1 MAEQIK
7 TPERLAV
14 AQPVVTYEDGTY
26 VCANYRVELAYNEPN
41 TRHVVGFSSI
51 DQHVESLL
59 EEWKG
64 DDRNIVAGIDACT
77 IIEQLSSHY
86 PKLPDKA
93 YDTLLDD
100 VVRSVQQDGD
110 LQKIILRAM
119 QIPKLDAALLVLV
132 MNKIHQSEN
141 LDRATQDTLVRA
153 YLETYA
159 SLNLPRGG
167 NVDALYELFSVGL

>member
-1 MAEQIK
+1 MEHLPYTETFQHA
-7 TPERLAV
+7 L
-14 AQPVVTYEDGTY
+14 PVVAYEGDVFVNAT
-26 VCANYRVELAYNEPN
+26 YRVETVRQNPDDSYI
-41 TRHVVGFSSI
+41 VGFDEI
-51 DQHVESLL
+51 DRHVESLL
-59 EEWKG
+59 EEWEG
-64 DDRNIVAGIDACT
+64 ETHNIIAGIDACT

-119 QIPKLDAALLVLV
+119 QIPKLDAALLVLI

-159 SLNLPRGG
+159 SLNLPQGSK
-167 NVDALYELFSVGL
+167 VDALFELLSLRL